1 MQKVLFLFPPCV
13 PSASNSPYLAPHLL
27 STILRTK
34 GHEVDNIDLNNRFVA
49 RLCHLEVL
57 NEVEK
62 SILRIEENPGSADLT
77 YIRSGI
83 AHIEILRNKLLTN
96 KHITFG
102 QKITLANYVMGI
114 LFPNFKTIQDYRDK
128 GLAIDPAVRSVFNAM
143 VDELDIN
150 DKVICLSCAFG
161 EQVPFTLELARLIR
175 KKSPQTKILLGGA
188 QISLL
193 PDELI
198 QELSRMKLF
207 NLVFTGFAEET
218 ISDVVESCDDA
229 YFTKPVTGTTAT
241 HKMLDSLPYTEFDH
255 IEAYENLF
263 LPVMVNKG
271 CYWGRC
277 TFCDYILM
285 GDLGGARYVSRSVEI
300 VYDEIKKLR
309 ERFPN
314 SSVSLISDA
323 VPPKFYKELCILA
336 NKEDF
341 PLRTYSYM
349 INNKNLTEDFFIE
362 ASKAR
367 IGLIVFG
374 TESTNDRILELMQK
388 QGRKKDIMDN
398 LRFAQKHNVSVKVNL
413 IPNYPTTTYEEALQT
428 VRHISLYKDSIARL
442 AVFRFYLSANTA
454 MDKAPEDF
462 DLEINQDIPYLKSEH
477 NGFHSRE
484 FVKKKGMTKEQEE
497 HIYAMLG
504 RLAFEC
510 DLNEP
515 KKYFRSLYPEKGRQG
530 LVFSADFNLTYLSD
544 NKPAL
549 YSVRRTFP
557 VEIPV
562 EDFEFLKKIES
573 LPTESEKKAKLSE
586 KSDEWIERYYCLGA
600 LDFAS

>member
-49 RLCHLEVL
+49 RLCRLDILNEIERSFRHLEA
-57 NEVEK
+57 
-62 SILRIEENPGSADLT
+62 NPGAVDVI

-83 AHIEILRNKLLTN
+83 AHLDILRHKLEAD
-96 KHITFG
+96 KHIHFG

-128 GLAIDPAVRSVFNAM
+128 GLAVDPVVRTMFNEM
-143 VDELDIN
+143 VEELDIEG
-150 DKVICLSCAFG
+150 KVICLSCAFG
-161 EQVPFTLELARLIR
+161 EQVPFTLELARLIK
-175 KKSPQTKILLGGA
+175 KKSPNTKILLGGA

-207 NLVFTGFAEET
+207 NLVFTGFAEEK
-218 ISDVVESCDDA
+218 ISEVVESCDES
-229 YFTKPVTGTTAT
+229 YFSTPVSGTTAT
-241 HKMLDSLPYTEFDH
+241 HKLLDSLPYTEFDH

-336 NKEDF
+336 NKENF
-341 PLRTYSYM
+341 PLKTYSYM

-388 QGRKKDIMDN
+388 QGRRQDILDN

-442 AVFRFYLSANTA
+442 AVFKFYLSANTA

-484 FVKKKGMTKEQEE
+484 FVKKKGMTKEQED

-515 KKYFRSLYPEKGRQG
+515 KKYFRSLYPEKGKQG
-530 LVFSADFNLTYLSD
+530 LVISSDFNLTYIE
-544 NKPAL
+544 NNRPAI
-549 YSVRRTFP
+549 YSTKRTFP
-557 VEIPV
+557 VEIPD
-562 EDFEFLKKIES
+562 EDYDFLKKITALSDEAD
-573 LPTESEKKAKLSE
+573 KKAQLAE

-600 LDFAS
+600 IDFAS